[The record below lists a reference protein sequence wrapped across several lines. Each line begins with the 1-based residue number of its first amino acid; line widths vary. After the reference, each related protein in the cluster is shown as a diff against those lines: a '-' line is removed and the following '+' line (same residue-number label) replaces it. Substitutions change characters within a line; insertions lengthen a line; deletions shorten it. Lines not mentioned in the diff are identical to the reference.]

1 MYLYI
6 SINQVSAYGALINQ
20 PDLQCEFAGLWGMEG
35 AGVDQEGSRMAEGR
49 EHTVTHSETG
59 LLDPQELFG
68 EG

>member
-6 SINQVSAYGALINQ
+6 SINRASACGTLINQ
-20 PDLQCEFAGLWGMEG
+20 PDLQCEFVGPWGMEG
-35 AGVDQEGSRMAEGR
+35 AGVDQEGSRMAESP
-49 EHTVTHSETG
+49 EHTVTRSETG